1 MINPDVIDNQTV
13 IRTGA
18 VDENFKKSLIV
29 LIFLNYIN

>member
-1 MINPDVIDNQTV
+1 MKAEVIDNHTV

-29 LIFLNYIN
+29 FC